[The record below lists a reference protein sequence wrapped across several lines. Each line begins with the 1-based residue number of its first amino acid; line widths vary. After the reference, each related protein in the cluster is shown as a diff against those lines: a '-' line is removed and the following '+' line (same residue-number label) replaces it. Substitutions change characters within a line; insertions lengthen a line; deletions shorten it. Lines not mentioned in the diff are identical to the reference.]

1 MLCASEQCADV
12 CLSISAVY
20 LDWMGC
26 VSVAQMQGML
36 NSPQFLQQMSA
47 MMSNPAII
55 DQVIASSPQLA
66 SMGPQVRQAFQDEGF
81 RQMMCAAR
89 LYSSWSPADR

>member
-1 MLCASEQCADV
+1 
-12 CLSISAVY
+12 
-20 LDWMGC
+20 
-26 VSVAQMQGML
+26 MQGML

-81 RQMMCAAR
+81 RQMMCAPFSHFPVPR
-89 LYSSWSPADR
+89 